1 MVKKYKPYLSSV
13 LLACAVGAL
22 SGFLSR
28 NGMQEFQTS
37 VLKPPLTPPPILFPI
52 VWTILYVL
60 MGLGAALVAQSP
72 SGRSQRTALRIYA
85 LQLAVNFFWSI
96 LFFNFSAYFA
106 AFLWLILLWVLVLLM
121 IWSFAGVNRAAAL
134 LQIPYLLW
142 LTFAAYLNW
151 GVWVLNRSI
160 GTGSAF
166 PPQKKQKARCPLR
179 RGRTLKNR
187 MTVLF

>member
-121 IWSFAGVNRAAAL
+121 IWYFAGVNRAAAL
-134 LQIPYLLW
+134 LLIPYLLW

-160 GTGSAF
+160 GTGSGGF
-166 PPQKKQKARCPLR
+166 P
-179 RGRTLKNR
+179 
-187 MTVLF
+187 

>member
-72 SGRSQRTALRIYA
+72 SGAIPAHSPADLCP
-85 LQLAVNFFWSI
+85 
-96 LFFNFSAYFA
+96 SARGK
-106 AFLWLILLWVLVLLM
+106 FLLEHPVL
-121 IWSFAGVNRAAAL
+121 
-134 LQIPYLLW
+134 
-142 LTFAAYLNW
+142 
-151 GVWVLNRSI
+151 
-160 GTGSAF
+160 
-166 PPQKKQKARCPLR
+166 
-179 RGRTLKNR
+179 
-187 MTVLF
+187 

>member
-142 LTFAAYLNW
+142 LTFAAYLTW

-160 GTGSAF
+160 GTGSGGF
-166 PPQKKQKARCPLR
+166 P
-179 RGRTLKNR
+179 
-187 MTVLF
+187 

>member
-1 MVKKYKPYLSSV
+1 MVKKYKPYLLSV

-28 NGMQEFQTS
+28 NGMREFQTS
-37 VLKPPLTPPPILFPI
+37 VLKPPLTPPSILFPI

-72 SGRSQRTALRIYA
+72 SGRFQRTALRIYA
-85 LQLAVNFFWSI
+85 LQLTVNFFWSI

-160 GTGSAF
+160 GTGSGGF
-166 PPQKKQKARCPLR
+166 P
-179 RGRTLKNR
+179 
-187 MTVLF
+187 